1 MMNKKLPLFLI
12 LLLAVVLRFWQFAKV
27 PVALNRDEASLA
39 YNSFAILKT
48 FKEEHGS
55 FLPLQIESFGDWKLP
70 GYVYSLLPF
79 LAIFGLED
87 WVVKFPSALASLGII
102 FTSFYLVKK
111 WSKDELLAILTAL
124 ILAITP
130 WSIHFAKV
138 AYEANLALF
147 FWLLGFCFFEILL
160 EQIKKKQTATK
171 YSLLVIL
178 CWSLTVFTYHAFQI
192 FTPIMAIYLFVSN
205 YYLFFDHF
213 NKFKK
218 SLFVNLVFL
227 FFCAALFIFSGFKQ
241 ANTVKFSGL
250 SIFENAHYNE
260 QMFQDRQRFSNP
272 SSMWAKLY
280 VNDLSVIGQQLSI
293 NIFKVFSADF
303 LFIKGG
309 TNSSH
314 NVSRVA
320 NLYPLQALLII
331 IALIFFI
338 QEKKPWQKLILF
350 MTLAAIIAPIITFDA
365 NHSTRAFALLIP
377 LSVISAYGL
386 RKIWDKRLIF
396 IPVVFLLVYSVYHFF
411 INYFLIA
418 PKLDLDS
425 SNWYMKELTSQ
436 VWQKKDQR
444 QFVVFSEVGTTPYIY
459 FLYYLKY
466 NPTLLTKNLTY
477 YNLDLE
483 GFRYAK
489 SLENIYFIN
498 EKDVFK
504 DLLKEKTGDF
514 LYVSRVGG
522 DSLHIKEN
530 YAYEVVGEVAD
541 SLSKVIYQIL
551 DVKR

>member
-1 MMNKKLPLFLI
+1 MNKKLSLFLI
-12 LLLAVVLRFWQFAKV
+12 LLLAVFLRFWQFAKV

-70 GYVYSLLPF
+70 GYVYTLLPF
-79 LAIFGLED
+79 LAVFGLED
-87 WVVKFPSALASLGII
+87 WVVKLPSVLASLGII
-102 FTSFYLVKK
+102 LTSFYLVRK
-111 WSKDELLAILTAL
+111 WSKDGLLALLTAF

-130 WSIHFAKV
+130 WSIHFARV
-138 AYEANLALF
+138 AYEVNLALF
-147 FWLLGFCFFEILL
+147 FWLLGFCFFEVLL
-160 EQIKKKQTATK
+160 DQIKKNQAATK

-178 CWSLTVFTYHAFQI
+178 CWSLAVFTYHAFQI
-192 FTPIMAIYLFVSN
+192 FTPIMAIYLFFSN
-205 YYLFFDHF
+205 YHLFFAYF

-218 SLFVNLVFL
+218 SLLINSVFL

-250 SIFENAHYNE
+250 SIFKSAHYNE
-260 QMFQDRQRFSNP
+260 QMFQDRQKFSDP
-272 SSMWAKLY
+272 SSVWAKLY
-280 VNDLSVIGQQLSI
+280 INDFSVIGQQLST

-320 NLYPLQALLII
+320 NLYPLQALLIV

-338 QEKKPWQKLILF
+338 QEKKPWQKLVLF
-350 MTLAAIIAPIITFDA
+350 MTLAAIAAPIITFDA

-377 LSVISAYGL
+377 LSIMSAYGL
-386 RKIWDKRLIF
+386 RKIWSKRLIL
-396 IPVVFLLVYSVYHFF
+396 IPVILLLIHAVYHFF
-411 INYFLIA
+411 INYFMIA
-418 PKLDLDS
+418 PKLDSDS
-425 SNWYMKELTSQ
+425 SNWYMKELASQ

-444 QFVVFSEVGTTPYIY
+444 EFVVFSEVGTTPYIY

-466 NPTLLTKNLTY
+466 DPELLSKNLTY
-477 YNLDLE
+477 YNVDLE

-498 EKDVFK
+498 EKDIFK
-504 DLLKEKTGDF
+504 DLLQEKTEDF

-522 DSLHIKEN
+522 DSLHIRED
-530 YAYEVVGEVAD
+530 YDYEVVGEVAD
-541 SLSKVIYQIL
+541 PSSKIIYQIL
-551 DVKR
+551 DVKK